1 MSDERW
7 HASITPLIISA
18 NGDLER
24 PQLHTSPGSEA
35 HRCLAVCKVGPVIH
49 TLNHGL
55 DALIFP
61 SLSPSSSMGHA
72 FNCLHSPVDL
82 IVKVADFPPI

>member
-24 PQLHTSPGSEA
+24 PQLHTSTLLP
-35 HRCLAVCKVGPVIH
+35 CKVGPVIH
-49 TLNHGL
+49 MLNHGL
-55 DALIFP
+55 DALLSFL
-61 SLSPSSSMGHA
+61 LSPHRHPWAMPSTAYTHLLTS
-72 FNCLHSPVDL
+72 L
-82 IVKVADFPPI
+82 